1 MRVKLVLGSLLQWRQ
16 SSALEKLLPLNRGGR
31 LTGNIV
37 GDAGNT
43 GDLVDNA
50 VRYGLHEFIG

>member
-1 MRVKLVLGSLLQWRQ
+1 MRVKLILGSLLQWRQ

-50 VRYGLHEFIG
+50 IGYRLHQLIG